1 MTNKELILKFYEEV
15 FNNWD
20 LSKIDLYMHDDYKQ
34 HNANVENGK
43 GGFIKFCEMFL
54 SLKPHMEI
62 YHILSDDDIVC
73 VFFKCTLGSNGMINK
88 VFDMYRIKDGK
99 LAEHW
104 DCVEHDIG
112 NIVPVHANGLF

>member
-20 LSKIDLYMHDDYKQ
+20 TSNIDLYMKEDYIQ
-34 HNANVENGK
+34 HNPNAKDGK
-43 GGFIKFCEMFL
+43 AGFLEFCDKFL

-62 YHILSDDDIVC
+62 SKIIAEEDYVC
-73 VFFKCTLGSNGMINK
+73 VFFKCTIGVNGSINK
-88 VFDMYRIKDGK
+88 VFDLYRIEDGK

-104 DCVEHDIG
+104 DSVEHDIG
-112 NIVPVHANGLF
+112 NVKPVHNNGLF